1 MSFNLIS
8 FLLPKHSMRLQ
19 DVHRIALIC
28 YGGLGDVLLFTPVIQ
43 EIRRWVADVHISLYV
58 EERSAGVASVLDG
71 VDVVLSM
78 PVGKGSKFDFF
89 KFLVKDLKFRHF
101 DVVLS
106 TGRNPFI
113 AVALAFSGIPFR
125 VGYASKAWAS
135 ALLSRAVEANTQV
148 YAADMHYE
156 LAHQFL
162 RSFCYARYQK
172 SQAVLRP
179 SAKAPD
185 AKSLALGESLK
196 IEGIASHRKH
206 ILIHPGVSLM
216 SQSKGIYKGWSAFQ
230 WATFILNLTKDHAVY
245 LIGGKDDAVI
255 IDEIMAQVPEGLGH
269 FRNLVGQTQSF
280 SDLAGV
286 MSVMDVVCAVDS
298 APMHLA
304 IALNRPTL
312 AFFGPTNDAIL
323 VPSADSSFA
332 PVKVVARQDLACRPC
347 LWHHRQN
354 NCESSDCLSVPVE
367 SMLTAVYDLIEEAY
381 PPSS

>member
-1 MSFNLIS
+1 MSFNLPS
-8 FLLPKHSMRLQ
+8 LFLPKHSMRLQ

-43 EIRRWVADVHISLYV
+43 EIRRWVSDVHITLYV
-58 EERSAGVASVLDG
+58 EERSAGVASVLEG

-113 AVALAFSGIPFR
+113 AVALALSGIPFR
-125 VGYASKAWAS
+125 IGYASTPWAS
-135 ALLSRAVEANTQV
+135 ALLSRSVQAKTHV
-148 YAADMHYE
+148 YASEMHYE

-162 RSFCYARYQK
+162 RSFCYGTYQK

-179 SAKAPD
+179 YAKAPD

-196 IEGIASHRKH
+196 IDTIASHRKH

-255 IDEIMAQVPEGLGH
+255 VEAIMAQLPEGLGH
-269 FRNLVGQTQSF
+269 FKNLVGQTASF

-286 MSVMDVVCAVDS
+286 MSVMDVV
-298 APMHLA
+298 
-304 IALNRPTL
+304 
-312 AFFGPTNDAIL
+312 
-323 VPSADSSFA
+323 
-332 PVKVVARQDLACRPC
+332 
-347 LWHHRQN
+347 
-354 NCESSDCLSVPVE
+354 
-367 SMLTAVYDLIEEAY
+367 
-381 PPSS
+381 